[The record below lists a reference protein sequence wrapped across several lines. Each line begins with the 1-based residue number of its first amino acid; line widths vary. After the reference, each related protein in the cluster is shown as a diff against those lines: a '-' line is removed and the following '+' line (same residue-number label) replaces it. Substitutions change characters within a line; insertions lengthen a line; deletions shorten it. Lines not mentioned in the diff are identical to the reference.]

1 MNAMALPLLIT
12 LACVLLELWYSR
24 AGHGVAIPWRDV
36 ILNLNSGHILMWFFR
51 GVEVAVFAWILTHF
65 SMHWLDR
72 WHPAAVWLFAILAWD
87 LGFYWMHRLH
97 HSFAVL
103 WAVHVV
109 HHEGEHF
116 NLSLGIRNSWYSSLT
131 TLPFTSIPL
140 ALAGVPLEIFVA
152 VSTLHYTV
160 QFYNHN
166 GIVGR
171 SGWLDRFLVTPAN
184 HRVHHGHNREYRDR
198 NFGGTFLI
206 WDKLF
211 GTLQRE
217 LPGVPIEY
225 GIATP
230 TQSTNP
236 FWANTVPVLRYAGL
250 RLPRLSGG
258 PRLSVSDAAIATGGL
273 LLFCIVTYY
282 VHRNGTWPGLGQ
294 PVFFALIFAATLAL
308 GGMSDGRRWGVVSWL
323 AIAALSL
330 SIMPLCFGLRDPL
343 GLSLLAVLVVHSVVV
358 AAVTLRTQENAQEK
372 AQENTQEKSPPYVQT

>member
-1 MNAMALPLLIT
+1 MNAMALPFLIT
-12 LACVLLELWYSR
+12 LACVLLELWYSQAR
-24 AGHGVAIPWRDV
+24 RGVAIPWRDV

-51 GVEVAVFAWILTHF
+51 GIEVVVFAWILAHF
-65 SMHWLDR
+65 SLHWLDR
-72 WHPAAVWLFAILAWD
+72 LHPAAVWLFAILAWD

-97 HSFAVL
+97 HSFAIL

-140 ALAGVPLEIFVA
+140 ALVGVPLEVFIA

-225 GIATP
+225 GVATP

-236 FWANTVPVLRYAGL
+236 FWANTVPVLRYLGL
-250 RLPRLSGG
+250 RVPSLNGGQRLPI
-258 PRLSVSDAAIATGGL
+258 SDTAIATGGL
-273 LLFCIVTYY
+273 LLFGIVTYY

-308 GGMSDGRRWGVVSWL
+308 GGMSDGRRWGVLSWL

-330 SIMPLCFGLRDPL
+330 SVMPLCFGLRDPL
-343 GLSLLAVLVVHSVVV
+343 GLSLLAALLVHSIVA
-358 AAVTLRTQENAQEK
+358 AAVTLRLQEK
-372 AQENTQEKSPPYVQT
+372 TPPYVQT